1 MLDREQVIFVPPD
14 VREHARGRIGF
25 EEIESPL
32 VRKGFDYW
40 QRLCDGRRFPARAD
54 LSPREMGNLLRNVVL
69 MKVLNEGEDYEFRI
83 VGDAHVIAHGFSMQ
97 GLHISDVDG
106 FSPGYGSVLK
116 RLYDRVVRKA
126 EPYALRGWLE
136 RGETHKKYIY
146 TESAF
151 MPLGHGETVDHVF
164 TVSVY
169 VPRDGLE
176 PV

>member
-1 MLDREQVIFVPPD
+1 MLEREQVIFVPPD

-32 VRKGFDYW
+32 VRKGLDYW

-54 LSPREMGNLLRNVVL
+54 LSPREMGGLLRNIVL
-69 MKVLNEGEDYEFRI
+69 MRVLDQGEDFEFRI

-97 GLHISDVDG
+97 GLKISDVDG

-116 RLYDRVVRKA
+116 RLYDRVVRKG

-136 RGETHKKYIY
+136 RGETHKQYIY

-151 MPLGHGETVDHVF
+151 MPLGQGETVDHVF

-169 VPRDGLE
+169 VPRDGYE